1 MTSKFVI
8 KPYQSH
14 ATMTKEGAH
23 ETWQQLDSAITQ
35 IHDQNASSL
44 SFEELYRQRAT
55 LLDLF
60 LLTSPSN
67 ARKAYNMVLYK
78 HGKILYDRLDD
89 KV

>member
-44 SFEELYRQRAT
+44 SFEELYR
-55 LLDLF
+55 
-60 LLTSPSN
+60 
-67 ARKAYNMVLYK
+67 KAYNMVLYK